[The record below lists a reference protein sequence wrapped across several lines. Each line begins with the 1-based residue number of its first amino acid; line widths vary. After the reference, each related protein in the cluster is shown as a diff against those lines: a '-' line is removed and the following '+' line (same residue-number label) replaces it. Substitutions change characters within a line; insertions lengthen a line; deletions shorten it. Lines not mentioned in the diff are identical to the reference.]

1 MVSSVTG
8 GTENDKPI
16 NYVRIYVVNLNSS
29 QNIYLMGKIPVKIS
43 CESTQTLVSSYN
55 LSYSPSILTTH
66 VTLDGRVAQVSSA
79 ISSNA
84 NGAIIN
90 VELVICNVQIE
101 RGLR

>member
-1 MVSSVTG
+1 
-8 GTENDKPI
+8 
-16 NYVRIYVVNLNSS
+16 
-29 QNIYLMGKIPVKIS
+29 
-43 CESTQTLVSSYN
+43 
-55 LSYSPSILTTH
+55 